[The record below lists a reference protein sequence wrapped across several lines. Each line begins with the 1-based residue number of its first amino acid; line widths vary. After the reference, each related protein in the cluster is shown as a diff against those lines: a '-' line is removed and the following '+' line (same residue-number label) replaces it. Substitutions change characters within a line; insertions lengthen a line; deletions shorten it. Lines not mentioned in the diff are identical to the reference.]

1 MCTCVQVNLTS
12 NRAVG
17 APLLFD
23 VGGTGRSDVGG
34 TGRSAADHQHGG
46 VLERVEIQCDF
57 PSVHPNHAGARCR
70 FGAPVCVC
78 VCVRVCVRACVRVCV
93 CVCVCARALVRAA
106 VHGRVSCTHA
116 RTRANPHT
124 HTRTAYTVTSTE
136 RGRAFP
142 FQVLR
147 KVDME
152 ALTAKESDCWCAP
165 PHCFLGEPLFVPEPE
180 VCVREAGVEAC
191 VRDGRQLSNGVKKP
205 EFQT

>member
-1 MCTCVQVNLTS
+1 MALAAATWVALAVVPLTINTGGS
-12 NRAVG
+12 WKESKSSATFPACIPTTLAPAAVLV
-17 APLLFD
+17 PL
-23 VGGTGRSDVGG
+23 
-34 TGRSAADHQHGG
+34 
-46 VLERVEIQCDF
+46 C
-57 PSVHPNHAGARCR
+57 
-70 FGAPVCVC
+70 
-78 VCVRVCVRACVRVCV
+78 VCVRACVRVCV

-180 VCVREAGVEAC
+180 VCVREVWKN
-191 VRDGRQLSNGVKKP
+191 V
-205 EFQT
+205 

>member
-78 VCVRVCVRACVRVCV
+78 ACVRACVRVCV
-93 CVCVCARALVRAA
+93 CVCARARPRGCAWA
-106 VHGRVSCTHA
+106 CIM
-116 RTRANPHT
+116 
-124 HTRTAYTVTSTE
+124 HTRTNAREPTYAHAHSLYGDE
-136 RGRAFP
+136 HRARARLSLP
-142 FQVLR
+142 SV
-147 KVDME
+147 
-152 ALTAKESDCWCAP
+152 AK
-165 PHCFLGEPLFVPEPE
+165 G
-180 VCVREAGVEAC
+180 
-191 VRDGRQLSNGVKKP
+191 
-205 EFQT
+205 